1 MDMER
6 PSAVR
11 RLLSD
16 LVEAL
21 GKLSPA
27 ERQRNLREGATF
39 VEGQRE
45 RPSKPSTSDSAPAEK
60 VRIRA
65 AR

>member
-1 MDMER
+1 MDRER

-16 LVEAL
+16 LVSAL
-21 GKLSPA
+21 SKLSPA
-27 ERQRNLREGATF
+27 ERQRNLDEGATF
-39 VEGQRE
+39 VEERRE
-45 RPSKPSTSDSAPAEK
+45 QPSKPATSDSAPAEK